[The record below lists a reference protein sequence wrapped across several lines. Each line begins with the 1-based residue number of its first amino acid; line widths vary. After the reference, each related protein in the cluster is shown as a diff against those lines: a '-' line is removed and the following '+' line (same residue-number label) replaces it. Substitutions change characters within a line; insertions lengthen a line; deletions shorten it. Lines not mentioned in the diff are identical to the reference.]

1 MKLSPAT
8 FRKTMWVL
16 LPAALLAACAREE
29 IQPVEQDGE
38 EVAAELLQVTV
49 EEIPETYST
58 TGTLIADDRVEIA
71 SRLMGFI
78 RELRVR
84 EGSTVKKGDLLLTID
99 PTEIEARLSEA
110 RARLAQAQARVNEIE
125 VDFRRY
131 KRLYEQKLIPA
142 SRFQKAELA
151 LQVAREELRVAQ
163 ANLRRVEV
171 QLQYAEI
178 RSPVDGV
185 VVEKRKQ
192 TGDIATPGAAILV
205 IENPDNIVL
214 KTFIREDHVS
224 HVQVGDRLV
233 VTVDAARLKTIGTVT
248 QVVPA
253 GDPATHSYLV
263 KATLED
269 TGQARIGM
277 FARAEFLI
285 GSKWGILIPEEALV
299 RRADLPGVYVVDE
312 QGVAHFRML
321 RVGRRMDGRV
331 EILAG
336 LRGGERIVLRAATP
350 VHTGDRIVAA
360 DGSERDS
367 GSGSLS
373 EGREGPA

>member
-1 MKLSPAT
+1 MMMRPLFWIST
-8 FRKTMWVL
+8 LF
-16 LPAALLAACAREE
+16 LLAACARED
-29 IQPVEQDGE
+29 ITPLEQAGE
-38 EVAAELLQVTV
+38 TISAELLTV
-49 EEIPETYST
+49 SPEEIPETYIT

-84 EGSTVKKGDLLLTID
+84 EGSTVKKGELLLTID
-99 PTEIEARLSEA
+99 PTEIEAQLAEA
-110 RARLAQAQARVNEIE
+110 RARLAQAQARVDEIE

-131 KRLYEQKLIPA
+131 KKLFEQKLIPA
-142 SRFQKAELA
+142 SRFQKEELA

-171 QLQYAEI
+171 QRQYAEI

-185 VVEKRKQ
+185 VVEKLRQ
-192 TGDIATPGAAILV
+192 AGDIATPGAPILV

-224 HVQVGDRLV
+224 HVQVGDRLW
-233 VTVDAARLKTIGTVT
+233 VTVDAAGLKTIATVT
-248 QVVPA
+248 RVVPA

-263 KATLED
+263 KATLEEI
-269 TGQARIGM
+269 GEARIGM

-285 GSKWGILIPEEALV
+285 GSKWGILLPEKALV

-312 QGVAHFRML
+312 QGIAHFRML
-321 RVGRRMDGRV
+321 RTGRHLDGRV

-336 LRGGERIVLRAATP
+336 LQGGERIVLRAEAP
-350 VHTGDRIVAA
+350 VHSGDRIVTTEAKEA
-360 DGSERDS
+360 EIS
-367 GSGSLS
+367 
-373 EGREGPA
+373 